1 MSTRAPA
8 RVAIIGA
15 GLMGR
20 WHAHA
25 AVRAGATVAA
35 IVDPNGDR
43 AAQLSARHPGSRV
56 LEGLDSSSFGR
67 EITMAHLCTPL
78 STHEGLAARLIDAG
92 VHVLAEKPLTEDA
105 RATAALL
112 ESAQARGVLLCPVH
126 QMPFQRGMQSLV
138 AEIEALGEVLHVEFS
153 ACTAGAM
160 GKGDADQ
167 DSLVDDIL
175 PHPLSLFRRLVD
187 ADMASLDWQVR
198 RPRAGEF
205 RALASVGTRVVSISV
220 STHGRPTS
228 NSLRVVGERATAT
241 VDLYHGFAVVHGGR
255 VSRAGKIFLPFVDA
269 TGTAAAAAFNLAT
282 RVVTAEPAYPGL
294 TTLVRA
300 FYAAARGDGAR
311 PIAAAETL
319 DIARARDRLRGVR
332 P

>member
-1 MSTRAPA
+1 MSTRARA

-25 AVRAGATVAA
+25 AVRAGATVTA
-35 IVDPNGDR
+35 IVDPDGDR

-56 LEGLDSSSFGR
+56 LEGLDVSSIGR
-67 EITMAHLCTPL
+67 DITIAHVCTPL

-92 VHVLAEKPLTEDA
+92 VHVLAEKPLTDDA
-105 RATAALL
+105 RSTGALL
-112 ESAQARGVLLCPVH
+112 ESAQGRGVLLCPVH
-126 QMPFQRGMQSLV
+126 QMPFQRGMQSLT
-138 AEIEALGEVLHVEFS
+138 AELEALGELLHVEFS

-160 GKGDADQ
+160 GKGEVDQ

-175 PHPLSLFRRLVD
+175 PHPLSLFRQLVA
-187 ADMASLDWQVR
+187 ADMASLDWHVR

-205 RALASVGTRVVSISV
+205 RAMAGVGRRALSISV

-228 NSLRVVGERATAT
+228 NSLRVVGERATAS
-241 VDLYHGFAVVHGGR
+241 VDLYHGYVVVRGGR
-255 VSRAGKIFLPFVDA
+255 VSRVDKILRPFVDA
-269 TGTAAAAAFNLAT
+269 TGTAAAAALNLAA
-282 RVVTAEPAYPGL
+282 RVVTAERAYPGL

-300 FYAAARGDGAR
+300 FYAAARGEGAV
-311 PIAAAETL
+311 PITSAETL
-319 DIARARDRLRGVR
+319 DIARARDRLRGLGT
-332 P
+332 